1 MNKNITRIVM
11 TGGPCAGKTTAM
23 VKIIERFT
31 DMGYLV
37 YALPETPTLFNAA
50 SVNFSTSDKQY
61 FYNIEKAVLKFQIQM
76 EDTFYELARTASQPV
91 LLIADRGTMDIS
103 AYMDPTA
110 WQAMIDE
117 LGYSQMKLR
126 NARYD
131 AVIHLVTAANG
142 AEEHY
147 TTDNND
153 LRRETLDEAREL
165 DAKVIAAWTGHQNLR
180 IVENDGDFE
189 NKILQTIDTIS
200 SILGEPGTL
209 GIRRKY
215 LVELS
220 GEIPYGVE
228 AEIYQAYIPAEDGS
242 TVRIRKRGYP
252 GNYVYFH
259 SVQALPHPQEGAPIV
274 TERQINPNEYI
285 SMLNRVDRS
294 DLMIVHKLR
303 KSFVW
308 DKQYFELDT
317 FLEPELKFQLLEI
330 KGRKEEDIHLPPFVK
345 LIEDVTDNPDYS
357 RL

>member
-1 MNKNITRIVM
+1 MNKNITRIVI
-11 TGGPCAGKTTAM
+11 TGGPCAGKTTAL

-50 SVNFSTSDKQY
+50 SVNFATPDKQY

-76 EDTFYELARTASQPV
+76 EDTFAELAHTAKQPV
-91 LLIADRGTMDIS
+91 LLISDRGTMDIS

-117 LGYSQMKLR
+117 LGYSEMTLR

-142 AEEHY
+142 AEQYY
-147 TTDNND
+147 TTENND
-153 LRRETLDEAREL
+153 LRRETVEEAREL
-165 DAKVIAAWTGHQNLR
+165 DSRLISVWTGHHNLR
-180 IVENDGDFE
+180 IVENNLDFDD
-189 NKILQTIDTIS
+189 KIHQTIDAIS
-200 SILGEPGTL
+200 SILGEPSTL
-209 GIRRKY
+209 GVRRKY
-215 LVELS
+215 LVRLNGS
-220 GEIPYGVE
+220 IPYGVE

-252 GNYVYFH
+252 GNYVYFY
-259 SVQALPHPQEGAPIV
+259 SQQLQTQPGEILPIV
-274 TERQINPNEYI
+274 TERQMSPNEYI
-285 SMLNRVDRS
+285 SMLNSIDRS
-294 DLMIVHKLR
+294 ELMIVHKKR

-308 DKQYFELDT
+308 DRQYFELDT
-317 FLEPELKFQLLEI
+317 FIEPEQRFLLLEI
-330 KGRKEEDIHLPPFVK
+330 KGRREEDIHLPPFVE
-345 LIEDVTDNPDYS
+345 LLEDVTDNPDYS